1 MHIKETIVKEPIAYF
16 GKLRCEEAKENLEKN
31 NFDVYFVEKRAEAE
45 KLVLEK
51 LLPESGAKSVSYG
64 GSTTMKEVGLLDSLQ
79 QVEGIDLLRPDE
91 RGISMEEKLER
102 RRQGLLVDLYI
113 TGTNAVT
120 EDGWLV
126 NLDMIGNRGG
136 AITFGPKQVIILV
149 GRNKIVEDLD
159 AAMFRI
165 KDYAAPVDTMRLDCK
180 TPCVKTGH
188 CEDCNSPGRICNS
201 WTITEK
207 SFPKGR
213 IKVILI
219 NEDMGF

>member
-1 MHIKETIVKEPIAYF
+1 MAHF
-16 GKLRCEEAKENLEKN
+16 GKLRCEEVKTNLEKN
-31 NFDVYFVEKRAEAE
+31 NFDVYFVEDRAKAAT
-45 KLVLEK
+45 LVLEK
-51 LLPESGAKSVSYG
+51 LIPESGAKSVSYG
-64 GSTTMKEVGLLDSLQ
+64 GSTTMKEAGLLESLQ
-79 QVEGIDLLRPDE
+79 QVNGIELLRPDE
-91 RGISMEEKLER
+91 RDISNEEKLER

-126 NLDMIGNRGG
+126 NLDMIGNRVG

-165 KDYAAPVDTMRLDCK
+165 KDYAAPVNAMRLGCK
-180 TPCVKTGH
+180 TPCVTSGH
-188 CEDCNSPGRICNS
+188 CEDCKSPGRICNS